1 MCTCHFHDMSITD
14 VRSMPASNLSLWLLP
29 KQSSPENQAL
39 SDVINT
45 LATKYQ
51 KHPHLPHVTLSILH
65 AEFPLV
71 VVNSVLE
78 EMKDELFNETVEF
91 ETLFTN
97 HASIIVHGRHDN
109 KLAELQK
116 KWHARL
122 AEELKR
128 RVDNG
133 ELDQEELREKGVRDV
148 QNVVPWFP
156 HFSVAYTNTGHQE
169 GVDEL
174 EAKGLYKSSPPI
186 ELGGYTGYKI
196 GAIFAA
202 YCGGLRAEK
211 WKIFMRLEDERHIQ

>member
-1 MCTCHFHDMSITD
+1 MS
-14 VRSMPASNLSLWLLP
+14 VSNLSLWLLP

-39 SDVINT
+39 SDVIKT

-51 KHPHLPHVTLSILH
+51 KYPHLPHVTLSILP

-78 EMKDELFNETVEF
+78 EMKGELFNETIKF
-91 ETLFTN
+91 ENLFI
-97 HASIIVHGRHDN
+97 APAAIMVHGKHDN
-109 KLAELQK
+109 KLAELQN

-122 AEELKR
+122 AEELQR

-133 ELDQEELREKGVRDV
+133 ELNAEELRQKGVIGV
-148 QNVVPWFP
+148 KNVVPWFP

-174 EAKGLYKSSPPI
+174 EANGLFKPSPPI
-186 ELGGYTGYKI
+186 ELSGYTGYKI

-211 WKIFMRLEDERHIQ
+211 WKIFMRLEDES